1 MGIEESRPWVSENL
15 RISPEDVKNV
25 NEDLK
30 RHGVVN
36 AYFDEKGRAVAHSRQ
51 GRNGL
56 LKYTNMYDR
65 DAGYSDHSG
74 K

>member
-1 MGIEESRPWVSENL
+1 MGIEESRPWVSSNC
-15 RISPEDVKNV
+15 RVAPEDVQRA

-36 AYFDEKGRAVAHSRQ
+36 AYFDSSGRAVAHSRQ

-56 LKYTNMYDR
+56 LKYTNTFDR
-65 DAGYSDHSG
+65 DAGYSDYSG